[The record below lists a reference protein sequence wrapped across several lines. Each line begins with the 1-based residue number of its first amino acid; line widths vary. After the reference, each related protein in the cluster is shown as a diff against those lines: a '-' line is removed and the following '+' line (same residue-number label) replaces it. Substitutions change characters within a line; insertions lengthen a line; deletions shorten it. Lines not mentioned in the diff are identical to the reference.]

1 MPGLRTSQG
10 GSSMTWLTIVTSQC
24 WRHRSELKMQNL
36 ETPLRAGCLGFFC
49 RSQPR
54 LFFNMWG
61 FRLILYYNL
70 LIRAFMRNWLTHAE
84 VSARGIQIHPY
95 SQVWSTHFFKGCFA
109 EHHSILSFS
118 CFQPSQPQLIFRA
131 CLPLMPSPGM
141 FRTPAITPACGV
153 TESSGFSFWVSPNR
167 RGVLRFSSS
176 EWVVGVL
183 VLSFKVQ
190 YQLSSFSLHCL
201 QLLRGQSNWIIPPSQ
216 KDPVLAHRTHSH
228 L

>member
-1 MPGLRTSQG
+1 MPGLRISQG

-95 SQVWSTHFFKGCFA
+95 SQVWSTHFVKGCFA

-118 CFQPSQPQLIFRA
+118 CFSLPSPTWFPGPASLWCPLQACSAHQQLPLLVESQSSPGSPSG
-131 CLPLMPSPGM
+131 CLPTG
-141 FRTPAITPACGV
+141 
-153 TESSGFSFWVSPNR
+153 E
-167 RGVLRFSSS
+167 
-176 EWVVGVL
+176 E
-183 VLSFKVQ
+183 
-190 YQLSSFSLHCL
+190 Y
-201 QLLRGQSNWIIPPSQ
+201 
-216 KDPVLAHRTHSH
+216 
-228 L
+228 